1 LAGPSGDLADDPG
14 GESRPGDKAPR
25 GTPGTAEVLC
35 PECQGKGELMGK
47 PCLAC
52 NGTGVV
58 TRDPKR
64 EAPEPLG

>member
-1 LAGPSGDLADDPG
+1 LAGPSGDRADDPG
-14 GESRPGDKAPR
+14 GEPRPGDKAPP

-58 TRDPKR
+58 TRDPER